1 MKISAKTLNAAKK
14 AAEARGMSLDK
25 WADQVLAE
33 AATGSG
39 RPVNIE
45 ARLREILKKIDQLAD
60 RQSLG
65 EKATEQLASAVQ
77 EMGASYNRARKSAE
91 LAMNEA
97 GARASSTAEDLSTRA
112 GEFLERLRKSASDFL
127 GPGAF
132 TTDAEEEKESTTKPK
147 KRAASGKPKRSST
160 RKGTKSA
167 GTTRRGTSSS
177 SKKSATSRGS

>member
-14 AAEARGMSLDK
+14 AAEARGMTLDK

-33 AATGSG
+33 AAAGAG

-45 ARLREILKKIDQLAD
+45 ARLREISKKIDQLAD

-65 EKATEQLASAVQ
+65 EKATEQLAGAVQ
-77 EMGASYNRARKSAE
+77 DMGASYSRARKTAE
-91 LAMNEA
+91 LAMSEA
-97 GARASSTAEDLSTRA
+97 GARASSTAEDLSARA

-132 TTDAEEEKESTTKPK
+132 TTDAEEESTAKPK
-147 KRAASGKPKRSST
+147 TRAASAKPKRSSAA
-160 RKGTKSA
+160 KATKSA
-167 GTTRRGTSSS
+167 GTTRRRTSSS
-177 SKKSATSRGS
+177 SKKGAASRGS